1 MKTYNFNICKYHIT
15 VIIERKTYKTAE
27 EKSAEEIKMEEKTA
41 VELMVDPNLI
51 LYNYCEEY
59 IESQRGILS
68 EFTIKNYK
76 NIIDNHLGFLM
87 RTYLG
92 DITNEIIQRSF
103 DIEIEKGLNVKTLKG
118 YRSFILKVLTKY
130 RPDFHPNIRVTKET
144 SNEIA

>member
-1 MKTYNFNICKYHIT
+1 MKTYNLDICKYRIA
-15 VIIERKTYKTAE
+15 IAIDRKTFKAAE
-27 EKSAEEIKMEEKTA
+27 EKPQEEIKMEEKTA

-68 EFTIKNYK
+68 EFTLKNYK

-103 DIEIEKGLNVKTLKG
+103 DIEIEKGLSVKTLKG
-118 YRSFILKVLTKY
+118 YRSFILKVLTEY
-130 RPDFHPNIRVTKET
+130 RPDFHPNIRVIKEGV
-144 SNEIA
+144 NETA